1 MVCLLPLA
9 AAAMTAMP
17 PPPPDTEI
25 ARFLRR
31 MQWALTALVSIWV
44 IGQLGTVLVPFV
56 LAALAGW
63 LGAPVVTRI
72 ERRVRSRA
80 LAVSVV
86 FAVMLLLALL
96 VVLILVP
103 MIERQIAALLDAL
116 PGWRQ
121 WLLHAA
127 LPWVETRSGLKI
139 AHWLDPQQLIE
150 WLRGHWRQ
158 AGGVASVF
166 LNSLSRSGATLML
179 WVVNLALIPVLT
191 FYFLRDWNA
200 LVERVA
206 ALIPRDHLD
215 TVSRLAREA
224 SDSLGGFLRGQ
235 LLVMLAQGTIY
246 AVGMTMVGLRLGLLI
261 GLVAGLISFVPY
273 LGAILGIVLA
283 LIAAIM
289 QQGGMDWSLLLLV
302 SGVFA
307 IGQLAESYLLTP
319 RLVGDKIGLHP
330 VAVIFAV
337 MAGGSL
343 FGFLGLLLALPVA
356 AVVNVLLR
364 YLHER
369 YSQSRLYVGEQPQIA
384 IDGET
389 NPTLSPG
396 HMD

>member
-1 MVCLLPLA
+1 
-9 AAAMTAMP
+9 MTPTA
-17 PPPPDTEI
+17 PDTEI

-31 MQWALTALVSIWV
+31 MQWALTALASIWV

-63 LGAPVVTRI
+63 LGEPLVTRI
-72 ERRVRSRA
+72 ERWVRSRA

-103 MIERQIAALLDAL
+103 MIERQIIALLDAL

-121 WLLHAA
+121 WLLGSA

-150 WLRGHWRQ
+150 WLRGHWHQ

-166 LNSLSRSGATLML
+166 LNSLSRSGATVVL

-224 SDSLGGFLRGQ
+224 SDSLAGFLRGQ

-246 AVGMTMVGLRLGLLI
+246 AVGMTVAGLRLGLLI

-273 LGAILGIVLA
+273 LGAILGIMMA

-289 QQGGMDWSLLLLV
+289 QQGGVDWTLLLLV

-356 AVVNVLLR
+356 AVANVLLR

-369 YSQSRLYVGEQPQIA
+369 YSQSRLYVGEHPQIV
-384 IDGET
+384 IDGDT
-389 NPTLSPG
+389 NPAVSPG
-396 HMD
+396 PAD